1 MGESDFYP
9 RLCGGTLFTLILRA
23 MKRGRRTRSFGS
35 DQAQMTAPNC
45 LADLITVVDPEY
57 VRGPET
63 TFDSNTSA
71 YRKCELAANTY
82 LPFDETVKTD
92 AFDKLVRD
100 NYPEVLQR
108 MTSFVEGYI
117 EDGVKSEWLV
127 RALIELIQ
135 QDKSITNT
143 DPFFVTPDGV
153 PTMKANLVALPVILL
168 PAFLLGI
175 WHYVIVYKKDN
186 CVGQETYQSWHEFGT
201 KGSRPKFISSI
212 GNNGQLDL
220 KVVYS
225 VGSDDGNIDDRR
237 IISISPSGGVA
248 FDYSHYL
255 DALRNKY
262 NLIKTILYDTSHPFR
277 DFYVC
282 NDVLIRRIVTEG
294 GRSHLET
301 ETISNITIEKLREV
315 SSFCIITGTGGLGK
329 SMMMRHLLLDAVE
342 AYEKSRI
349 IPVFVSLREYAS
361 ADVDITD
368 FLYTQIQLVIPGYP
382 REEFIRA
389 IGSGSY
395 ILLLDGLDEIN
406 TSVRGVFESKLEQF
420 SNVYGQNL
428 TVLSSRPYSKFQH
441 LSRYNV
447 LSIRPFT
454 KPQALELISRLDYDE
469 TAKTKFYRQLDES
482 LFHLHKDFA
491 ENPLLL
497 TIMLMT
503 YDYFADIPSQ
513 IHYFYQKAYET
524 MAQKHDAVKDGIYK
538 RVMRSNLTPERFEEY
553 LAEFCAVSYTDEQ
566 YALTEAQ
573 AAEYLEIVKNH
584 IAKPVEENLRL
595 ADFMDDLING
605 LCLMYESGGTYYF
618 THRSFQEYF
627 TAVFMSNQMDDD
639 FWKIGQFFEE
649 HVPHGIGDMRHDK
662 TFLMLYDMKT
672 KKVERFILRPYLD
685 ALFQKCDSEHGYWT
699 FLDKTYGYIGMES
712 GNVSEWAIN
721 EPQSFLY
728 NFIAEQYDIGESNS
742 DIDEAP
748 YDDSFVENCFVF
760 GCDERGHQGLV
771 KIRPYEIDDED
782 SERIEG
788 WNMIV
793 QPLEVCEYRSLHKEL
808 YEMMDDD
815 EFPFKREYN
824 AMRRLWETMRTEQD
838 RPRTSLRSLFGK

>member
-1 MGESDFYP
+1 MEESVFYP
-9 RLCGGTLFTLILRA
+9 RLCGGTFFTLILRA

-35 DQAQMTAPNC
+35 DHAQMTAPNC
-45 LADLITVVDPEY
+45 LADLITVMDPEY

-71 YRKCELAANTY
+71 YKRCELAANTY

-100 NYPEVLQR
+100 NYPVALQR
-108 MTSFVEGYI
+108 MGAFVEGFI
-117 EDGVKSEWLV
+117 EEGVKSEWLV

-135 QDKSITNT
+135 QDQTITNN
-143 DPFFVTPDGV
+143 DLFFVTPDGI

-175 WHYVIVYKKDN
+175 WHYVIVYRKDN
-186 CVGQETYQSWHEFGT
+186 CVGQETYQSWHEFGA

-212 GNNGQLDL
+212 GNNAQLNL

-225 VGSDDGNIDDRR
+225 NGSDEDSVNSRT
-237 IISISPSGGVA
+237 ISISPSEGLA
-248 FDYSHYL
+248 FDYSRYL

-262 NLIKTILYDTSHPFR
+262 SLIKNILYDTPHPFR

-294 GRSHLET
+294 GRGHLKV
-301 ETISNITIEKLREV
+301 ETIKNITIDKLRDV
-315 SSFCIITGTGGLGK
+315 SSFCILAGTGGLGK
-329 SMMMRHLLLDAVE
+329 SMMMRHLLLEAVDG
-342 AYEKSRI
+342 YEKSQK
-349 IPVFVSLREYAS
+349 IPVFISLREYTS
-361 ADVDITD
+361 SDVEITD
-368 FLYTQIQLVIPGYP
+368 FIFTQLRLMIPDYP
-382 REEFIRA
+382 RDEFIRA
-389 IGSGSY
+389 LGSGSY

-406 TSVRGVFESKLEQF
+406 SAVRGVFESKLEQF

-428 TVLSSRPYSKFQH
+428 VILSSRPYSKFQH
-441 LSRYNV
+441 LSRYIV
-447 LSIRPFT
+447 LLLRPFT
-454 KPQALELISRLDYDE
+454 KDQALELIKKLDYDE
-469 TAKTKFYRQLDES
+469 TAKMKFYKQLDES
-482 LFHLHKDFA
+482 LYSLHKDFT

-503 YDYFADIPSQ
+503 FDTFADIPSQ
-513 IHYFYQKAYET
+513 IHHFYHKAYET

-553 LAEFCAVSYTDEQ
+553 LAEFCAVSYTEEQ
-566 YALTEAQ
+566 YAMAEAQ
-573 AAEYLEIVKNH
+573 AAEYLTIVKDH
-584 IAKPVEENLRL
+584 IAKPVEENLRI

-605 LCLMYESGGTYYF
+605 LCLMYESDGTYYF

-627 TAVFMSNQMDDD
+627 TALFMSKQLDADL
-639 FWKIGQFFEE
+639 WKIGQFFEE
-649 HVPHGIGDMRHDK
+649 HTPHGIGDMRHDK
-662 TFLMLYDMKT
+662 TFLMLYDMST
-672 KKVERFILRPYLD
+672 DKVNRFILRPYLEN
-685 ALFQKCDSEHGYWT
+685 LIKRCDEQQGYWT
-699 FLDKTYGYIGMES
+699 FLSEVYGNIGMEG

-728 NFIAEQYDIGESNS
+728 DFIVTQYEIGESNF
-742 DIDEAP
+742 DFDAP
-748 YDDSFVENCFVF
+748 YDDTFADMCFIF

-771 KIRPYEIDDED
+771 KVKSYDIGEED

-788 WNMIV
+788 WTMV
-793 QPLEVCEYRSLHKEL
+793 VDPLQVIKYPSMHKEL

-815 EFPFKREYN
+815 EFPFKREYTSV
-824 AMRRLWETMRTEQD
+824 RRLLEKMRADQD
-838 RPRTSLRSLFGK
+838 RPRTSLRSLFGKE